1 MTELSLDK
9 TELKQLLK
17 TTILELV
24 QEEKEMFSELLAEAL
39 EDIAME
45 NAIKEG
51 ESSEVVS
58 RDEIF
63 KMLTSVGKAQ
73 ALFRQYV
80 PEGRIL
86 SEELIAQ
93 RRQGQEIE

>member
-1 MTELSLDK
+1 
-9 TELKQLLK
+9 
-17 TTILELV
+17 LV

-51 ESSEVVS
+51 ESSEIVS

-63 KMLTSVGKAQ
+63 KMLTSVGNAQ

-80 PEGRIL
+80 PEGRNV

-93 RRQGQEIE
+93 RRQENRVE